1 MRYIHIL
8 IIMLLV
14 SMASC
19 GNDEEFVINCEIR
32 GLGSKG
38 VEMYYTTRSMQ
49 RSGFHPVDGKIVLR
63 GVASEPTLVEVFT
76 TDGEPLFMCVAQNG
90 DELEVKMDLEK
101 PGVIK
106 IKGNDA
112 SEKICAFCHGE

>member
-49 RSGFHPVDGKIVLR
+49 RSGFHPVGRENCVEGSGVRTDSCR
-63 GVASEPTLVEVFT
+63 GFHDRWRTSVYVCRTEWR
-76 TDGEPLFMCVAQNG
+76 
-90 DELEVKMDLEK
+90 
-101 PGVIK
+101 
-106 IKGNDA
+106 
-112 SEKICAFCHGE
+112 

>member
-32 GLGSKG
+32 GLGSKEIG
-38 VEMYYTTRSMQ
+38 RA
-49 RSGFHPVDGKIVLR
+49 HD
-63 GVASEPTLVEVFT
+63 
-76 TDGEPLFMCVAQNG
+76 
-90 DELEVKMDLEK
+90 
-101 PGVIK
+101 
-106 IKGNDA
+106 
-112 SEKICAFCHGE
+112 